1 MNMQCITLV
10 EMLERNVRRHP
21 EKTAILYMDSKLSY
35 RMLYNKTMAL
45 ADTLACMGLKK
56 GDRVGLMMQ
65 KTPDV
70 IIAFLGVTA
79 VGGVVFPID
88 CNQTL
93 PHMQYLMNLTTPFAL
108 IVSEGFQDLLL
119 QVCPALPEQKIIVVG
134 ERARPGYRSWDEVLA
149 GGPAALPPVDRK
161 ADDMAYFNL
170 TSGTTGVPKCA
181 VTTHGNIYW
190 NTRAA
195 VESLGLIRD
204 DVHLCMFPVF
214 SHPHELLARPMYLGG
229 TIVLIDKISPRH
241 IAGTI
246 VEHQVTC
253 MMGIASIYETLIR
266 LHETSPF
273 EMPSLRLPES
283 GGMHVNPTIARQF
296 RERFDVSLIPV
307 WGSTEA
313 AGIAVATPPG
323 SYRPGSMGKAC
334 PYYEIKVIDDFGK
347 ESKPHEIGEMAI
359 KGPAVCGHYF
369 RSPAETQ
376 KHMKDGWFFTGDM
389 VKKDEY
395 GYFYFIGRKTGMMK
409 VAGLKVYP
417 IEIEDVLAAHPKI
430 DHVAVVKVLDGLHG
444 EIPKAVI
451 VPKTG
456 KTIDKKEIRVFCE
469 EKLSKYKV
477 PRIIEFRTEL
487 PRTSGGK
494 ILYRELG

>member
-1 MNMQCITLV
+1 MKTECMTLV

-21 EKTAILYMDSKLSY
+21 EKTAIIYLESGISY
-35 RMLYNKTMAL
+35 RTLYDRTAAL
-45 ADTLACMGLKK
+45 ADTLVRMGLKK
-56 GDRVGLMMQ
+56 GDRIGLIMQ

-70 IIAFLGVTA
+70 VIAFLGATA
-79 VGGVVFPID
+79 AGGVVFPID

-93 PHMQYLMNLTTPFAL
+93 NHIQYLMGLTAPFAL
-108 IVSEGFQDLLL
+108 IVSEGHQDLLS
-119 QVCPALPEQKIIVVG
+119 QAALSMEEQRIIVVG
-134 ERARPGYRSWDEVLA
+134 LRAKQGYRSWDDA
-149 GGPAALPPVDRK
+149 TSGGPSTMPQVDIK
-161 ADDMAYFNL
+161 TDDMAYLNL

-181 VTTHGNIYW
+181 VTTHENIYW

-195 VESLGLIRD
+195 VESLGLTHE
-204 DVHLCMFPVF
+204 DVHVCMFPVF
-214 SHPHELLARPMYLGG
+214 SHPHELLARPMVLGG

-283 GGMHVNPTIARQF
+283 GGMHVNPAIARQF
-296 RERFDVSLIPV
+296 KERFHVSLTPV

-313 AGIAVATPPG
+313 AGIALATPPG
-323 SYRPGSMGKAC
+323 TYRPGSMGKVC
-334 PYYEIKVIDDFGK
+334 PYYEIKVIDDFGQ
-347 ESKPHEIGEMAI
+347 ELPPNEIGEMAI
-359 KGPAVCGHYF
+359 KGPAVCGQYF
-369 RSPAETQ
+369 KSPDETR

-389 VKKDEY
+389 VKKDDD

-417 IEIEDVLAAHPKI
+417 VEIEDVLATHPRI

-451 VPKTG
+451 VPKAG
-456 KTIDKKEIRVFCE
+456 KSIDKKEIRIFCE
-469 EKLSKYKV
+469 ERLSKYKV

-494 ILYRELG
+494 ILYRELV